1 MIKKSCFIE
10 YCENIIDFRQE
21 GKIRHLLKDVLFIA
35 VAATIGNA
43 DSRTQVEAFAETH
56 EKWLRKY
63 LELPN
68 GIPSHDT
75 YKRVFDRID
84 PVQFAK
90 AFTAWT
96 DEIADK
102 SRQAIVAIDG
112 KTVRGS
118 FDKQNET
125 SAIHIVNA

>member
-1 MIKKSCFIE
+1 MNSFSW

-21 GKIRHLLKDVLFIA
+21 GKIRHLLKDILFIA

-43 DSRTQVEAFAETH
+43 DSWTQVEAFAETH
-56 EKWLRKY
+56 EKWLKKY

-75 YKRVFDRID
+75 YERVFDRID

-96 DEIADK
+96 DEIADR
-102 SRQAIVAIDG
+102 SG
-112 KTVRGS
+112 
-118 FDKQNET
+118 
-125 SAIHIVNA
+125 